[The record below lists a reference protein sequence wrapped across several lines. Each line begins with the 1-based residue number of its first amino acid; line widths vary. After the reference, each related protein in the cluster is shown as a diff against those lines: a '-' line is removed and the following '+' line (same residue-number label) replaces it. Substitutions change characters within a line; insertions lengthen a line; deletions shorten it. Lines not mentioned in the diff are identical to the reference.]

1 MARALW
7 RAAQRGGCIGTPQFI
22 RETLLQYER
31 NHLDVMIFVM
41 QAGNRKHS
49 DIMRSLELF
58 ATKVMPEFKERH
70 AEHQEWRRRQLEGV
84 EFPINSSI

>member
-1 MARALW
+1 
-7 RAAQRGGCIGTPQFI
+7 
-22 RETLLQYER
+22 
-31 NHLDVMIFVM
+31 MIFVM

-84 EFPINSSI
+84 EYPINSSI